1 MQCEKCGAPL
11 EPRFVSCPD
20 CGAPVPQNIEGFENT
35 MEFQTELRNIVVQ
48 HSTRAVLIRPDSS
61 DC

>member
-48 HSTRAVLIRPDSS
+48 HSCSG
-61 DC
+61 